1 MEPIRTITPPGA
13 VQQAFASRPEPAPV
27 AQAVATE
34 LPSAKVVTA
43 VSAVAPALGLSDPY
57 EYQVLVDPAT
67 HDVIYRTEL
76 DFPSD
81 GVQVIHTLTRSQPPM
96 WEGYARRVDKQMLA
110 EVAWPVADMP
120 LTYVC
125 GPTSFVESVA
135 TILVGLGYPAG
146 RIRTERFGATGR

>member
-67 HDVIYRTEL
+67 HDVIYRTVDER
-76 DFPSD
+76 SR
-81 GVQVIHTLTRSQPPM
+81 QVVRQVPDQALLRM
-96 WEGYARRVDKQMLA
+96 RAYARSLA
-110 EVAWPVADMP
+110 EDTRP
-120 LTYVC
+120 LEAHMEVHRA
-125 GPTSFVESVA
+125 PDPRPPSRENSA
-135 TILVGLGYPAG
+135 PAG
-146 RIRTERFGATGR
+146 RNPKT